1 MTVKQSYGMKLETIL
16 QSAVEKGHISQTTRN
31 DLLRTKFWSGLR
43 DSELKNAS
51 RYKYETTKDFDSLRK
66 EIRAIELEISNSKAS
81 SRTSVPHNPITSSTD
96 TTLENILKKIEK
108 MDAKMTTFEN
118 TLSEIKQ
125 ERGEQPNRGGR
136 GQRPFWRGRGNQ
148 GRYNSQEQRSTSYQP
163 QQYGRQ
169 STPQGYQ
176 QWSSCTDSMNSNRSY
191 ETPGQYS
198 RGYRSR
204 GYSNRGYSNRGAY
217 SSERKN

>member
-16 QSAVEKGHISQTTRN
+16 QSAVERGHVSQTARN
-31 DLLRTKFWSGLR
+31 DMLRTKFWSGLR

-51 RYKYETTKDFDSLRK
+51 RYKYETTKDFDSSRK

-81 SRTSVPHNPITSSTD
+81 SRTFVPHNPITSSTD

-125 ERGEQPNRGGR
+125 ERGEQPNGGGR
-136 GQRPFWRGRGNQ
+136 GERPFWRGRGNQ

-163 QQYGRQ
+163 QQYGKQ
-169 STPQGYQ
+169 
-176 QWSSCTDSMNSNRSY
+176 
-191 ETPGQYS
+191 
-198 RGYRSR
+198 
-204 GYSNRGYSNRGAY
+204 
-217 SSERKN
+217 